1 MKRFLFAM
9 LALVLAVG
17 CGGADKKNKEAERP
31 DDGLGVDGIYEV
43 GDYYNRDGKEGVVF
57 EVKSGGKHGKIIS
70 LDEADKAWCTVEQF
84 DKGSLAGSND
94 PYDGMVGT
102 QAILEREDCEE
113 YPAVMWC
120 AEKGDGWY
128 LPSKFELEKIL
139 SNYKKINETLRRH
152 DAPELEKLYWSS
164 TCRGEEAFILVML
177 IEEFIHLPKNYTMC
191 VRAVARF

>member
-17 CGGADKKNKEAERP
+17 CGSADKKSEEAERP

-70 LDEADKAWCTVEQF
+70 LDEADRAWSSVERF
-84 DKGSLAGSND
+84 DKGILAGSDD
-94 PYDGMVGT
+94 PYDGRVGT

-128 LPSKFELEKIL
+128 LPSRYELEEIY
-139 SNYKKINETLRRH
+139 SHRNKINETLSRH
-152 DAPELEKLYWSS
+152 DAPELEKEYWSS

-177 IEEFIHLPKNYTMC
+177 IEEIIRLPKNYTMC
-191 VRAVARF
+191 VRAVATF